1 MVYLCSDAMASE
13 KSMYRKCKVKGCT
26 VCRHCLD
33 LTFRCKYKDLRCK
46 KIKLNSIEKVHCI
59 RLWIIKNFLNGM
71 QPVFK
76 FSFVLWGICR
86 SFLIF
91 PVSSK
96 TLFRDLIHP
105 VGTDLYFYPPSLLT
119 HQCHM

>member
-13 KSMYRKCKVKGCT
+13 KSMYGKRKVESRT

-33 LTFRCKYKDLRCK
+33 FTFRCKYKYLRCK
-46 KIKLNSIEKVHCI
+46 KIKLNGIKKVHCV

-76 FSFVLWGICR
+76 FSFVLRCIRR
-86 SFLIF
+86 SFLVF

-96 TLFRDLIHP
+96 TLFCDFIHP
-105 VGTDLYFYPPSLLT
+105 VRTDLYFYPPPLLT